1 MRSNTRPPSH
11 GFIYFHLLVLRAIDE
26 PTSGLDS
33 SSAMLLTKCL
43 RSLVAS
49 SGITVC
55 AVIHQPRKY
64 IFDLFHS
71 LILLADGGNMV
82 YAGPTSEAEEYFTK
96 MSYVLPSGEGVA
108 DWLIDVSSGRLRPVR
123 RGGMRSAMAQSYYQ
137 KGAVAGFGKGRRA
150 EASNTMEKSMERAK
164 MARQQLARA
173 WTEHFA
179 ALSRFDKEEFLPPKR
194 FDLPTSRKRPGIL
207 RQIAVQTRRS
217 FLIIRRNWIIK
228 FIDTLLIVGAV
239 ALISGLEGIYDI
251 TKDVNPVVPYEVLV
265 SDDKD
270 DLIPFF
276 PQLFAFAMSASASM
290 QEYALKVG
298 VITAVLVGLAA
309 SRVITGYRLQFYREA
324 ASGYDP
330 VAYFVSINFTS
341 SIEHGLQIF
350 LCSVV
355 GYWLRGS
362 AAPLYAYFVNFLL
375 LGWLAVS
382 WSFLLSVVTPTSSTT
397 VVIGFAMAFF
407 GLLFSGGLAPA
418 TYVEIYD
425 PARKALAAFCGLVS
439 PTRYFIEMSAVNE
452 HRTLPS
458 QSGFTFIES
467 EAFGLPEDSTS
478 FDFLSLAQNDEINVV
493 ERSTRGW
500 YWSALPAVIV
510 GLSIRCICGI
520 ILAFESKQVII
531 PLRKACA
538 RQMEKSFCRQFD
550 VFENVF
556 FWLFVAFA
564 TAGYLIGVSIWLIL
578 RESR

>member
-1 MRSNTRPPSH
+1 
-11 GFIYFHLLVLRAIDE
+11 
-26 PTSGLDS
+26 
-33 SSAMLLTKCL
+33 
-43 RSLVAS
+43 
-49 SGITVC
+49 
-55 AVIHQPRKY
+55 
-64 IFDLFHS
+64 
-71 LILLADGGNMV
+71 MV
-82 YAGPTSEAEEYFTK
+82 YAGPTSEAEGYFTK
-96 MSYVLPSGEGVA
+96 LSYVLPSGEGVA

-137 KGAVAGFGKGRRA
+137 KGAVAGFGKGRRV
-150 EASNTMEKSMERAK
+150 EASNTMEKSIERAK
-164 MARQQLARA
+164 LARQHLARA
-173 WTEHFA
+173 WIEHFA
-179 ALSRFDKEEFLPPKR
+179 SLSHVDKEQFLPPKR
-194 FDLPTSRKRPGIL
+194 FGLPHTRKRPGFL
-207 RQIAVQTRRS
+207 RQVAVQTRRS

-239 ALISGLEGIYDI
+239 ALISGLEGIFDI
-251 TKDVNPVVPYEVLV
+251 TRDANPMIPYEVLV
-265 SDDKD
+265 SDEKE

-276 PQLFAFAMSASASM
+276 PQLFAYAISASASM

-330 VAYFVSINFTS
+330 FAYFVSINFTS
-341 SIEHGLQIF
+341 SIEHGFQIL

-382 WSFLLSVVTPTSSTT
+382 WSFLLSVITPTSSTT
-397 VVIGFAMAFF
+397 VVIGFFMAFF

-418 TYVEIYD
+418 TYVEIYNSG
-425 PARKALAAFCGLVS
+425 RQALAAFCGLVS
-439 PTRYFIEMSAVNE
+439 PTRYFIEMAAVNE
-452 HRTLPS
+452 HRALPP

-478 FDFLSLAQNDEINVV
+478 FDFLSLAQNDILNVV

-510 GLSIRCICGI
+510 GLAIRCICGI
-520 ILAFESKQVII
+520 ILAFESRQCII
-531 PLRKACA
+531 PLKKACV
-538 RQMEKSFCRQFD
+538 RQMEKSFWRQFD

-556 FWLFVAFA
+556 FWLFAAFA
-564 TAGYLIGVSIWLIL
+564 AAGYLIGVSIWLIL
-578 RESR
+578 RKLPA

>member
-1 MRSNTRPPSH
+1 
-11 GFIYFHLLVLRAIDE
+11 
-26 PTSGLDS
+26 
-33 SSAMLLTKCL
+33 
-43 RSLVAS
+43 
-49 SGITVC
+49 
-55 AVIHQPRKY
+55 
-64 IFDLFHS
+64 
-71 LILLADGGNMV
+71 MV

-179 ALSRFDKEEFLPPKR
+179 ALSRFDKEQFLPPKR
-194 FDLPTSRKRPGIL
+194 FRLPPNSRKRPGIL

-239 ALISGLEGIYDI
+239 ALISELEGIYDI
-251 TKDVNPVVPYEVLV
+251 TKDVNPMVPYEVLV

-276 PQLFAFAMSASASM
+276 PQLFAFAISASASM

-362 AAPLYAYFVNFLL
+362 VAPLYAYFVNFLL

-397 VVIGFAMAFF
+397 VVIGFFMAFF

-510 GLSIRCICGI
+510 GLTIRCICGI

-531 PLRKACA
+531 PLRKACT

-564 TAGYLIGVSIWLIL
+564 MAGYLIGVSIWLIL